1 MNNEEPDT
9 ILTKRGFKVDVSLRL
24 LASNANLRKFDVL
37 YLTPFH
43 LAILAKQAEVVH
55 FMLRYVLDSSVD
67 PPELM
72 RKILSKTTKVDFVSG
87 APEEYFEDD
96 VMLDGINAIHLG
108 IVLYK
113 ILKKSIFHYRGSSII
128 GMTRSK
134 KSSPIIQVV
143 LSQA

>member
-43 LAILAKQAEVVH
+43 LAILAKQAEVVR
-55 FMLRYVLDSSVD
+55 FMLRYVLDSVD

-72 RKILSKTTKVDFVSG
+72 RKILSKTTKIDFVSG

-113 ILKKSIFHYRGSSII
+113 I
-128 GMTRSK
+128 
-134 KSSPIIQVV
+134 
-143 LSQA
+143 

>member
-1 MNNEEPDT
+1 MRDEVDNIGELEEAIRSGSVDNLEILLMNEEPD
-9 ILTKRGFKVDVSLRL
+9 ILNKRGFKVDVSLRL
-24 LASNANLRKFDVL
+24 LANANLRKFDVL

-43 LAILAKQAEVVH
+43 LAILAKQAEVVR
-55 FMLRYVLDSSVD
+55 FMLRYVLDSVD

-113 ILKKSIFHYRGSSII
+113 I
-128 GMTRSK
+128 
-134 KSSPIIQVV
+134 
-143 LSQA
+143 